1 MENDETARLGPAVQA
16 KDSKAALA
24 AKALAFDPERY
35 RHHIAH
41 LNMSE
46 EAQTELM
53 AVVWRMMQSFV
64 DLGFGEDATQLARIA
79 GDKQSAGREAVG
91 TGTLGCGY
99 ADRANERPLAGAFR
113 ASGSGDWKE
122 RSVPNAAD

>member
-1 MENDETARLGPAVQA
+1 MENDETARLGPAVQG
-16 KDSKAALA
+16 KDSKATLA

-53 AVVWRMMQSFV
+53 AVLWRMMQSFV
-64 DLGFGEDATQLARIA
+64 DLGFGEDTTRLALNA
-79 GDKQSAGREAVG
+79 GDKAIAEREAVG
-91 TGTLGCGY
+91 TGTLGS
-99 ADRANERPLAGAFR
+99 AHASSANERPLAGAFR